1 MPIYEYVCSDCGLK
15 FELLRPL
22 SQANEG
28 ASCPHC
34 HNSAKRVFS
43 TFASFAKDESG
54 HVIYRVVSDKKLDDV
69 WKITCMPP
77 A

>member
-22 SQANEG
+22 SQAKEG

-34 HNSAKRVFS
+34 HNSAERIFS
-43 TFASFAKDESG
+43 PFASFSTDESG
-54 HVIYRVVSDKKLDDV
+54 LSSPVGGSSCT
-69 WKITCMPP
+69 TCGTNSCNTCGL
-77 A
+77 